1 MKEEE
6 ERLAQTKKWRIGLF
20 SILTGIGIGI
30 YLASEMSSTES
41 SFSK

>member
-20 SILTGIGIGI
+20 SILAGIGIGI
-30 YLASEMSSTES
+30 YLASESSSTKS
-41 SFSK
+41 SFSQ